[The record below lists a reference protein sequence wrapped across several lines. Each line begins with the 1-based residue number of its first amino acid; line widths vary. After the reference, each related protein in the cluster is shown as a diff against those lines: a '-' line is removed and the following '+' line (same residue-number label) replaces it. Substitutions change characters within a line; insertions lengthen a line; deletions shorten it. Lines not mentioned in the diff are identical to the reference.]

1 MNDDYVGRHI
11 HRKIRRALLIGLGLL
26 AISSVIWYFGLPSGR
41 SQNDLVDNLLF
52 GALLLTYLLVPIGG
66 FLLIRGLMAL
76 LDRSFLRQLAK
87 MGDPQVLRKQID
99 DEVRAG
105 TSKYGDA
112 IVTHNWILVPGW
124 FGMKGVR
131 FDDIFSSRLQE
142 TVTNERT
149 GAVLGQ
155 NAVLL
160 TKFGDFRVSMP
171 TPADTQRFLSHV
183 SMRREALESSQ
194 AR

>member
-1 MNDDYVGRHI
+1 M
-11 HRKIRRALLIGLGLL
+11 
-26 AISSVIWYFGLPSGR
+26 
-41 SQNDLVDNLLF
+41 
-52 GALLLTYLLVPIGG
+52 
-66 FLLIRGLMAL
+66 
-76 LDRSFLRQLAK
+76 
-87 MGDPQVLRKQID
+87 
-99 DEVRAG
+99 
-105 TSKYGDA
+105 
-112 IVTHNWILVPGW
+112 
-124 FGMKGVR
+124 R

-194 AR
+194 PR

>member
-1 MNDDYVGRHI
+1 V
-11 HRKIRRALLIGLGLL
+11 IG
-26 AISSVIWYFGLPSGR
+26 YFAWPAPS
-41 SQNDLVDNLLF
+41 SQNDPISNLAVGAMLFSWLLGIVGLV
-52 GALLLTYLLVPIGG
+52 
-66 FLLIRGLMAL
+66 LLICGLVASFN
-76 LDRSFLRQLAK
+76 RSFLRQLAK

-112 IVTHNWILVPGW
+112 IVTRNRILVPGW

-183 SMRREALESSQ
+183 SVRREALESSQ
-194 AR
+194 SA